1 MSQGQDDTMQGLGC
15 GRGCTGYQWVQGVDG
30 LGNTV
35 GYWQPTHEWAAE
47 KAKCTRYTFVV
58 SNCSVTAVRLF
69 SPSGEKRHLDYF
81 TFANWGGESVAFV
94 RSTKD
99 PSVITLRNAA
109 DGLFGRWMFFL
120 VLVALGAV
128 LALASLARPRVPRAD
143 PTFT

>member
-1 MSQGQDDTMQGLGC
+1 MTSIVRFALGLCAFAFLTYSAVPGVLRDTAH
-15 GRGCTGYQWVQGVDG
+15 RGYS
-30 LGNTV
+30 
-35 GYWQPTHEWAAE
+35 QPTQEWAAE

-58 SNCSVTAVRLF
+58 SNCSVTAVRLS
-69 SPSGEKRHLDYF
+69 SPSVEKRHLDYF

-99 PSVITLRNAA
+99 PSVITLRSAA

-128 LALASLARPRVPRAD
+128 LAVASLAKPRVPRAD
-143 PTFT
+143 PAFT

>member
-1 MSQGQDDTMQGLGC
+1 MTSIVRFALGLCAFAFLTYSAVPGVLRDTAH
-15 GRGCTGYQWVQGVDG
+15 RGYS
-30 LGNTV
+30 
-35 GYWQPTHEWAAE
+35 QPTQEWAAE

-69 SPSGEKRHLDYF
+69 SPSVEKRHLDYF
-81 TFANWGGESVAFV
+81 TFANWAGESVAFV

-99 PSVITLRNAA
+99 PSVITLRSAA

-128 LALASLARPRVPRAD
+128 LAVASLAKPRVPRAD
-143 PTFT
+143 PAFT

>member
-1 MSQGQDDTMQGLGC
+1 MTSIVRFALGLCAFAFLTYSAVPGVLRDTAH
-15 GRGCTGYQWVQGVDG
+15 RGYS
-30 LGNTV
+30 
-35 GYWQPTHEWAAE
+35 QPTQEWAAE

-58 SNCSVTAVRLF
+58 SNCSVTAVRLS
-69 SPSGEKRHLDYF
+69 SPSVEKRHLDYF

-99 PSVITLRNAA
+99 PSVITLRSAA

-128 LALASLARPRVPRAD
+128 LAVASFARPRVPRAD
-143 PTFT
+143 PAFT

>member
-1 MSQGQDDTMQGLGC
+1 MTSIVRFALGLCAFAFLTYSAVPGLLKDTAH
-15 GRGCTGYQWVQGVDG
+15 R
-30 LGNTV
+30 

-69 SPSGEKRHLDYF
+69 SPSAEKRHLDYF

-99 PSVITLRNAA
+99 PSVITLRSAA

-128 LALASLARPRVPRAD
+128 LAVASFARPRVPRAD
-143 PTFT
+143 PAFT